1 MRFPVVTLLLTAL
14 IATSPAEAHAATFAT
29 PVEPFV
35 VDRGCDYGDTTCSD
49 PTRHHAGVDLLPDES
64 PEPVLASADGI
75 VRIAESD
82 ASDASHDFGNV
93 VVLEHT
99 LPDGTHVS
107 TVYGHM
113 RDVPVV
119 RPGGCIRRGTRLGT
133 VGMTGAADNVVHV
146 HFEVKTTPT
155 LGPPY
160 GYTWEYPDQEGFYD
174 PKLFVGTRE
183 ASDICP
189 AVSEPLSD
197 CAAGQPRA
205 AFAGIASGTAATRVG
220 GRVRRLAAFCRI
232 QVSLVRARGG
242 RCAYWRE
249 SRGRMEQRACDSPL
263 WTTVHAV
270 NRGGGLARWSHSFR
284 ARLARGPYE
293 VRLRLVDARHRV
305 HVPGGRVSTGFSRP

>member
-1 MRFPVVTLLLTAL
+1 
-14 IATSPAEAHAATFAT
+14 
-29 PVEPFV
+29 
-35 VDRGCDYGDTTCSD
+35 
-49 PTRHHAGVDLLPDES
+49 
-64 PEPVLASADGI
+64 
-75 VRIAESD
+75 
-82 ASDASHDFGNV
+82 
-93 VVLEHT
+93 
-99 LPDGTHVS
+99 
-107 TVYGHM
+107 M

-119 RPGGCIRRGTRLGT
+119 RPGECVRRRSRLGT

-174 PKLFVGTRE
+174 PKLFVGARE

-189 AVSEPLSD
+189 SVGEPASD
-197 CAAGQPRA
+197 CAAGEPRA
-205 AFAGIASGTAATRVG
+205 AFGGVAQGAAATRVS

-232 QVSLVRARGG
+232 QVALVRTRAG

-249 SRGRMEQRACDSPL
+249 SRRRMEQRACDSPL
-263 WTTVHAV
+263 WTTAHTVSRA
-270 NRGGGLARWSHSFR
+270 GGLARWSHSFG
-284 ARLARGPYE
+284 ARLVRGRYE